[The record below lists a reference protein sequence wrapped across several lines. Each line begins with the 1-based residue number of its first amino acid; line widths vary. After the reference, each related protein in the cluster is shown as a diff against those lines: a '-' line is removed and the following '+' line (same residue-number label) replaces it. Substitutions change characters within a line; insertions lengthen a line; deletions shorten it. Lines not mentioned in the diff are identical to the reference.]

1 MDSNLDEL
9 NPNNYGTRVE
19 IKNVNSFSGVRD
31 AINYEINRQI
41 EMKENGTYDSLEQET
56 RRWDEESQT
65 TKFMRGKVDAID
77 YKYFV
82 DPNIPKFKVSK
93 ELLKSIK
100 ESIPKLPLERYYE
113 YINLNIPSSDAEI
126 IIKEKGTAD
135 YFEECVSLGIEP
147 ITAMNWLNV
156 QILGYL
162 NKENKAIEDF
172 YLKPAF
178 LKQIIDEINKGN
190 LSSKLAKE
198 IFSKSIN
205 EKKEPREFFNDNK
218 QISDE
223 DEITKIIDNVLLNNQ
238 ENVNLFKEGRTNLFD
253 YFVGQVMK
261 ETRGKANP
269 ILVKEILN
277 EKLKK

>member
-1 MDSNLDEL
+1 
-9 NPNNYGTRVE
+9 
-19 IKNVNSFSGVRD
+19 
-31 AINYEINRQI
+31 
-41 EMKENGTYDSLEQET
+41 
-56 RRWDEESQT
+56 
-65 TKFMRGKVDAID
+65 
-77 YKYFV
+77 
-82 DPNIPKFKVSK
+82 
-93 ELLKSIK
+93 
-100 ESIPKLPLERYYE
+100 
-113 YINLNIPSSDAEI
+113 
-126 IIKEKGTAD
+126 
-135 YFEECVSLGIEP
+135 
-147 ITAMNWLNV
+147 MNWLNV

-162 NKENKAIEDF
+162 NKENMAIEDF

-269 ILVKEILN
+269 IIVKEILN